1 MRMGYSLCE
10 IQHYDIAMYKADFFW
25 LSKSCD

>member
-1 MRMGYSLCE
+1 MRMAYSLCA

-25 LSKSCD
+25 PSSSCD